1 MTMNEVEIKI
11 GKEWCR
17 VHGRTAAIVAD
28 GRHLISDTATSSLCY
43 WVLQLMLHGY

>member
-1 MTMNEVEIKI
+1 MTMGEVEIKI

-17 VHGRTAAIVAD
+17 VNGRQAAIVAD
-28 GRHLISDTATSSLCY
+28 SRHSILGTATGALCY